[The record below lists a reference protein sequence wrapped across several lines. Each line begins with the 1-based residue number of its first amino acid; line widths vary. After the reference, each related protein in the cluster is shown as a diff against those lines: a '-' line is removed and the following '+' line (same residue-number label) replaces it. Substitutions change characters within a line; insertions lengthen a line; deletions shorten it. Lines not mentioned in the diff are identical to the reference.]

1 MSDSLRT
8 RIARR
13 ARRDPVRALV
23 RAFGRELVCASCG
36 RVIMRAI
43 PVVVRGRLRLIGA
56 REHNVRVAFAT
67 KEHLEFRHVE
77 LDRCPTPARPWV
89 PEEDTSWRY

>member
-1 MSDSLRT
+1 VSDTLGT

-23 RAFGRELVCASCG
+23 RVFGRPLVCGDCG
-36 RVIMRAI
+36 RVILRAI
-43 PVVVRGRLRLIGA
+43 PVVWRGRVRLVGA
-56 REHNVRVAFAT
+56 REHNVRVMFAT

-77 LDRCPTPARPWV
+77 LDRCPSPERPWV
-89 PEEDTSWRY
+89 P